1 MAEDITEVTTVVEME
16 ETDMTHEE
24 SLAGEGPSSSVSG
37 NLSQEEFDAW
47 REDLLKRLQE
57 NVDHRLFIPGGRNLF
72 RREAFL

>member
-16 ETDMTHEE
+16 GTDMTQEE
-24 SLAGEGPSSSVSG
+24 ALAGGGPSSPVSG

-57 NVDHRLFIPGGRNLF
+57 NVDHQLFIPGGRNLV
-72 RREAFL
+72 RNEASL